1 MIIHLGHV
9 HELARY
15 PVKSMAGVATDSAF
29 LGWHG
34 LQGDRRFAFR
44 RLNDN
49 SGFPWLTASR
59 LPELLLY
66 EPLGL
71 DENAEEPLPTHVR
84 TPEGMNLALGSAEL
98 QNSVAEKFGNAVELM
113 KLKHGIFDEASV
125 SVINLATISAIC
137 REAGQNLDTRR
148 FRANI
153 VIATDATE
161 PFLEDGWIGGRLVFG
176 GNEVGPML
184 SVTMRDLRCMM
195 INLDP
200 DTAKQDPRVMKAV
213 VRLNKNN
220 AGAYGTVART
230 GQISV
235 GQSVSLITEHLPAT
249 FQSQPLW
256 HPIDKGKWQTCSGC
270 GRRIPVVD
278 DLVMQSDGS
287 LSSPGTFTYV
297 CPFCSHCHVGARM
310 RWNKDLAAQKACHS
324 CGTGLSK
331 DYQCSKCGY
340 PRGWMRVSCPF
351 CGNEQ
356 PVFAAHFVVGCDL
369 FTLECVECES
379 RLESL
384 CIC

>member
-1 MIIHLGHV
+1 
-9 HELARY
+9 
-15 PVKSMAGVATDSAF
+15 MAGIATDTAF

-49 SGFPWLTASR
+49 SGFPWLSASR

-98 QNSVAEKFGNAVELM
+98 QNSIAEKFGGAVELM

-125 SVINLATISAIC
+125 SVINLATISAIG
-137 REAGQNLDTRR
+137 REVGENLDARR

-161 PFLEDGWIGGRLVFG
+161 SFLEDGWIGGRLVFG
-176 GNEVGPML
+176 SNEVGPM
-184 SVTMRDLRCMM
+184 VNITMRDLRCMM

-213 VRLNKNN
+213 VHLNENN

-230 GQISV
+230 GQLHV
-235 GQSVSLITEHLPAT
+235 GQSVGLMIE
-249 FQSQPLW
+249 
-256 HPIDKGKWQTCSGC
+256 
-270 GRRIPVVD
+270 
-278 DLVMQSDGS
+278 
-287 LSSPGTFTYV
+287 
-297 CPFCSHCHVGARM
+297 
-310 RWNKDLAAQKACHS
+310 NK
-324 CGTGLSK
+324 
-331 DYQCSKCGY
+331 
-340 PRGWMRVSCPF
+340 
-351 CGNEQ
+351 
-356 PVFAAHFVVGCDL
+356 
-369 FTLECVECES
+369 LE
-379 RLESL
+379 
-384 CIC
+384 IA